1 MPFHGYSGYGVGWV
15 GLVVGGLLMVLFWAG
30 IIALI
35 FFAIRAF
42 TRGRDRRMEQ
52 EPRPREKETPLEIL
66 KRRYAQGEITREE
79 YMDMKRDLES

>member
-1 MPFHGYSGYGVGWV
+1 M
-15 GLVVGGLLMVLFWAG
+15 LLFWGG

-42 TRGRDRRMEQ
+42 TRGGRRGTGQ
-52 EPRPREKETPLEIL
+52 EPRARAEETPLEIL

-79 YMDMKRDLES
+79 YLDMKRDLEE

>member
-1 MPFHGYSGYGVGWV
+1 MPFHGYGGYGVGWV
-15 GLVVGGLLMVLFWAG
+15 GLLVGGLLMLLFWGG

-42 TRGRDRRMEQ
+42 TRGGGRRAEQ
-52 EPRPREKETPLEIL
+52 EPRARQGETPLEIL